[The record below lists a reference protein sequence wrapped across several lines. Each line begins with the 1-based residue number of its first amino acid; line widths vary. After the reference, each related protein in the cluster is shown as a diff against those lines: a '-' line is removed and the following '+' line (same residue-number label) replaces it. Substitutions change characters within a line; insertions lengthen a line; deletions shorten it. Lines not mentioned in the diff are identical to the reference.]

1 VIAIGL
7 AALLAF
13 AIASP
18 AAARD
23 APWVI
28 ATPALAEIG
37 AAVAGP
43 AARIEARGDDE
54 DAVTAYCRGLGAQ
67 AADALLITR
76 RLLDRERKSCEA
88 EAISAEPERVLG
100 IVGLALDGAP
110 AGVTRRHLWRAL
122 AREVSVDGKL
132 APNRVRSWREVD
144 PALPDRPI
152 ALRLAASAPP
162 MVDALI
168 LTSGCLGAAGY
179 AKLDRK
185 RLCQGLREDLAA
197 GPDPLVIRPLGSA
210 GDPVEGISPAGPEI
224 AAGRYPLAR
233 RVYLYL
239 KRPHLPG
246 IPGLSGLLS
255 RDAAG
260 LLPSP

>member
-1 VIAIGL
+1 MIAIGL
-7 AALLAF
+7 AALLALG
-13 AIASP
+13 IAVP

-37 AAVAGP
+37 ADLAG
-43 AARIEARGDDE
+43 ARARIESRADDE
-54 DAVTAYCRGLGAQ
+54 DAVTAYCKGLGAQ

-88 EAISAEPERVLG
+88 EAISADPERVLG
-100 IVGLALDGAP
+100 IVGLTLEGAP
-110 AGVTRRHLWRAL
+110 PGVTRRHLWRAL
-122 AREVSVDGKL
+122 AREVPIDGKL

-144 PALPDRPI
+144 PDLPDRPI
-152 ALRLAASAPP
+152 ALRLAAPVP
-162 MVDALI
+162 LVDALM
-168 LTSGCLGAAGY
+168 LSSGCLGAAGY

-185 RLCQGLREDLAA
+185 RLCRGLREDLPA
-197 GPDPLVIRPLGSA
+197 GPDPLVVRTLGSA
-210 GDPVEGISPAGPEI
+210 GDQVEGIPPAGPEI

-233 RVYLYL
+233 RVYLYV

-255 RDAAG
+255 RDAGA
-260 LLPSP
+260 LLTSP